1 MSNENE
7 FREVNP
13 ESVAMYR
20 DAVRR
25 GEITFASP
33 EFLMTLAS
41 FYLQM
46 NSQAEGK
53 ADYFDILVDQA
64 RQEAAKAIEKYPH
77 PNYTMLKFSE
87 EAGEVIKGAV
97 HYSEGRELWVHVE
110 QEIVQTLAMLIRF
123 LREGDGINKIYPPVG
138 VRSEMKGN
146 RDE

>member
-13 ESVAMYR
+13 ESVARYR

-25 GEITFASP
+25 GDITFASP
-33 EFLMTLAS
+33 EFLTTLAN

-46 NSQAEGK
+46 NSQAEVK
-53 ADYFDILVDQA
+53 ADYFDILVDLA
-64 RQEAAKAIEKYPH
+64 RQEAAKAIEKYPQ

-87 EAGEVIKGAV
+87 EAGEVVKAAV
-97 HYSEGRELWVHVE
+97 HYAERRDTWVHVE
-110 QEIVQTLAMLIRF
+110 EEIVQTLAMLIRF
-123 LREGDGINKIYPPVG
+123 LREGDGVNKIYPPKDL
-138 VRSEMKGN
+138 RAAMRGN

>member
-64 RQEAAKAIEKYPH
+64 RQEAAKAIEKYPQ

-110 QEIVQTLAMLIRF
+110 EEIVQTLAMLIRF
-123 LREGDGINKIYPPVG
+123 LREGDGVNKIYPPKAM
-138 VRSEMKGN
+138 RDAMRGN

>member
-13 ESVAMYR
+13 ESVARYH

-25 GEITFASP
+25 GDITFASP
-33 EFLMTLAS
+33 EFLTTLAI

-46 NSQAEGK
+46 NSQAEAK

-64 RQEAAKAIEKYPH
+64 RTESARAIEKYPQ

-87 EAGEVIKGAV
+87 EAGEVIKAAV
-97 HYSEGRELWVHVE
+97 HYAERRDTWVHVE
-110 QEIVQTLAMLIRF
+110 EEIVQTLAMLIRF
-123 LREGDGINKIYPPVG
+123 LREGDGVNKIYPPKDL
-138 VRSEMKGN
+138 RDAMRGN